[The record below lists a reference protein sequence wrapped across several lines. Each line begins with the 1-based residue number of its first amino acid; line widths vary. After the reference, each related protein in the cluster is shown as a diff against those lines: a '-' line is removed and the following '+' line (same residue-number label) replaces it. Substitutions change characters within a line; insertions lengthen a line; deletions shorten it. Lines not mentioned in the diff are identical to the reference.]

1 MKVNNWRVWNV
12 WKKLT
17 MANKTVYNF
26 APGPAML
33 PRAVMEQAQRE
44 LLDWNGT
51 GMSVMEISHRSKEF
65 IALAEES
72 EADLRQILGI
82 PDNYKVLFLQGGAT
96 SQFSMVPMNLLQAGQ
111 MADYVLTGNWSKK
124 AFKEAQRFSKVN
136 MAASSED
143 KNFTTI
149 PDLDTWKLSDGSAYV
164 YYCSNETIAGLE
176 FQETPD
182 VGDRPLVCD
191 LTSHALSRPV
201 EVSKYGII
209 IAGSQKNIGP
219 SGLVIVII
227 REDLIGKA
235 SAALPSLYDYA
246 IMEENGSMYNTP
258 PTFSWYIASLVFKW
272 IMEQGGLETME
283 SNAIR
288 RSSSLY
294 AAIDAS
300 DFYANPIDK
309 RYRSRMNVAF
319 TLADN
324 SLDSTFLTES
334 KAAGLEA
341 LKGHRSVGGMRA
353 SIYNAMPMAGVEALI
368 DFMRDFEKRYG

>member
-1 MKVNNWRVWNV
+1 
-12 WKKLT
+12 

-65 IALAEES
+65 IAVAEES
-72 EADLRQILGI
+72 EADLRDIMGI
-82 PDNYKVLFLQGGAT
+82 PDDYRVLFLQGGAT
-96 SQFSMVPMNLLQAGQ
+96 SQFAMVPMNLMQPDGV
-111 MADYVLTGNWSKK
+111 ADYILTGNWSKK
-124 AFKEAQRFSKVN
+124 AGKEAQRFGRVN
-136 MAASSED
+136 IAASSETE
-143 KNFTTI
+143 NFTTI
-149 PDLDTWKLSDGSAYV
+149 PDRESWKLSDRSTYV

-182 VGDRPLVCD
+182 VGARPLVCD
-191 LTSHALSRPV
+191 LTSHALSRPID
-201 EVSKYGII
+201 VSRYGII

-219 SGLVIVII
+219 SGLVIVIV
-227 REDLIGKA
+227 RPDLMGK
-235 SAALPSLYDYA
+235 SAMPVPSIYDYA
-246 IMEENGSMYNTP
+246 VMAENGSMYNTP
-258 PTFSWYIASLVFKW
+258 PTFSWYMAGLVFKW
-272 IMEQGGLETME
+272 IKEQGGLEAME
-283 SNAIR
+283 RNAIS
-288 RSSSLY
+288 RSSTLY
-294 AAIDAS
+294 QTIDES
-300 DFYANPIDK
+300 GFYNNPIDK

-319 TLADN
+319 TLPDS

-334 KAAGLEA
+334 RAAGLEA

-368 DFMRDFEKRYG
+368 EFMREFERKYG